1 MTSSP
6 TKDVLKT
13 LYQHADVVEQ
23 TRRDGIIVPAQDAPQ
38 ASVGALRQ
46 ANALRPAGEDGYRL
60 HPKLR
65 DFLNDHL
72 QLFPAYQTLAEIGSR
87 IGQAN
92 QLWNEVDDLFRAKDY
107 SAVENI
113 VETIESTV
121 FDIGDSVERN
131 LLYLHTLLSTRYG
144 NVRTLEAKKSQNRF
158 YQREANIL
166 AQDMS
171 RMAAVFHKI
180 ESEATARGMPELAKF
195 VRMNLQAHLQTWQH
209 AMAEMQAQLSRE
221 IFRIREVE
229 SSHKHLARLDL
240 LMRQQPSWLG
250 FELDPSARIPDFLL
264 AARLPDFAPQI
275 EPQDTD
281 HQFVEAMVKEVA
293 ALPLQPVEPQPK
305 EIKRFKRVVDERP
318 VKKKS
323 DAAIAL
329 DRLAG
334 AAKRATDKFSLAEW
348 RETDDLAK
356 TLQPHIWLG
365 FAVLALRE
373 QKYRVEVVS
382 SPARPGERFRH
393 RFHDAM
399 VHPASVAGAAKA

>member
-1 MTSSP
+1 MTSP

-87 IGQAN
+87 ISQAH
-92 QLWNEVDDLFRAKDY
+92 QLWNDVDDLYRAKDY

-171 RMAAVFHKI
+171 RMAVRCGLADV
-180 ESEATARGMPELAKF
+180 MVLLAKPCPEG
-195 VRMNLQAHLQTWQH
+195 RGH
-209 AMAEMQAQLSRE
+209 
-221 IFRIREVE
+221 
-229 SSHKHLARLDL
+229 
-240 LMRQQPSWLG
+240 
-250 FELDPSARIPDFLL
+250 
-264 AARLPDFAPQI
+264 
-275 EPQDTD
+275 
-281 HQFVEAMVKEVA
+281 
-293 ALPLQPVEPQPK
+293 
-305 EIKRFKRVVDERP
+305 
-318 VKKKS
+318 
-323 DAAIAL
+323 
-329 DRLAG
+329 
-334 AAKRATDKFSLAEW
+334 SL
-348 RETDDLAK
+348 
-356 TLQPHIWLG
+356 
-365 FAVLALRE
+365 VLACQAEHLPRL
-373 QKYRVEVVS
+373 
-382 SPARPGERFRH
+382 
-393 RFHDAM
+393 
-399 VHPASVAGAAKA
+399 VH

>member
-13 LYQHADVVEQ
+13 LYQQAEVVEQ
-23 TRRDGIIVPAQDAPQ
+23 TRREGIIVPVQDAPEV
-38 ASVGALRQ
+38 SVGALRQ

-87 IGQAN
+87 IAQAH
-92 QLWNEVDDLFRAKDY
+92 QLWNDVDDLNRAKDY
-107 SAVENI
+107 GAVENI

-144 NVRTLEAKKSQNRF
+144 NVRTLEAKKSQNSF
-158 YQREANIL
+158 YQREAKTL

-171 RMAAVFHKI
+171 RMASVFARI
-180 ESEATARGMPELAKF
+180 ENEATVRGMPELAKF
-195 VRMNLQAHLQTWQH
+195 IRLNLQAHLPTWQN

-221 IFRIREVE
+221 IFRLREVE
-229 SSHKHLARLDL
+229 RSHKQLARLDL

-250 FELDPSARIPDFLL
+250 FELDPSVVIPDFLL

-275 EPQDTD
+275 EPQDSD
-281 HQFVEAMVKEVA
+281 RQFVEVMVKEVA
-293 ALPLQPVEPQPK
+293 SLPPQPVEPQPK

-356 TLQPHIWLG
+356 TLKPHVWLG

-373 QKYRVEVVS
+373 QKYQVDVVS

-399 VHPASVAGAAKA
+399 VHPAPVAGSAKA

>member
-1 MTSSP
+1 M
-6 TKDVLKT
+6 
-13 LYQHADVVEQ
+13 
-23 TRRDGIIVPAQDAPQ
+23 
-38 ASVGALRQ
+38 AL
-46 ANALRPAGEDGYRL
+46 
-60 HPKLR
+60 
-65 DFLNDHL
+65 
-72 QLFPAYQTLAEIGSR
+72 
-87 IGQAN
+87 
-92 QLWNEVDDLFRAKDY
+92 
-107 SAVENI
+107 
-113 VETIESTV
+113 
-121 FDIGDSVERN
+121 
-131 LLYLHTLLSTRYG
+131 TLLSTRYG

-293 ALPLQPVEPQPK
+293 ALPPQPVEPQPK
-305 EIKRFKRVVDERP
+305 EFKRFKRVVDERP
-318 VKKKS
+318 VKKS
-323 DAAIAL
+323 PMPRLRWTGWPVPRSARPTSSRWLNGARPTTLPRPCSPISGWALPFWHCGSRNTGLRWFPAPRALVSGSGTGSTMRWFTRPRLPGLRRYEPAAGDVPEAA
-329 DRLAG
+329 DRDG
-334 AAKRATDKFSLAEW
+334 AAVSALQRDRRISAQCRGHREGAGEEGGLHPERLCGGAQSAQGAE
-348 RETDDLAK
+348 L
-356 TLQPHIWLG
+356 
-365 FAVLALRE
+365 
-373 QKYRVEVVS
+373 
-382 SPARPGERFRH
+382 
-393 RFHDAM
+393 
-399 VHPASVAGAAKA
+399 

>member
-1 MTSSP
+1 M
-6 TKDVLKT
+6 
-13 LYQHADVVEQ
+13 
-23 TRRDGIIVPAQDAPQ
+23 
-38 ASVGALRQ
+38 
-46 ANALRPAGEDGYRL
+46 
-60 HPKLR
+60 
-65 DFLNDHL
+65 
-72 QLFPAYQTLAEIGSR
+72 
-87 IGQAN
+87 
-92 QLWNEVDDLFRAKDY
+92 
-107 SAVENI
+107 
-113 VETIESTV
+113 
-121 FDIGDSVERN
+121 
-131 LLYLHTLLSTRYG
+131 
-144 NVRTLEAKKSQNRF
+144 
-158 YQREANIL
+158 
-166 AQDMS
+166 
-171 RMAAVFHKI
+171 
-180 ESEATARGMPELAKF
+180 
-195 VRMNLQAHLQTWQH
+195 
-209 AMAEMQAQLSRE
+209 
-221 IFRIREVE
+221 
-229 SSHKHLARLDL
+229 
-240 LMRQQPSWLG
+240 
-250 FELDPSARIPDFLL
+250 
-264 AARLPDFAPQI
+264 PQI

-293 ALPLQPVEPQPK
+293 ALPPQPVEPQPK

-399 VHPASVAGAAKA
+399 VHPASVAGTAKA

>member
-1 MTSSP
+1 MTSP
-6 TKDVLKT
+6 TKDVLKA

-23 TRRDGIIVPAQDAPQ
+23 TRRDGTIVPTQDAPE
-38 ASVGALRQ
+38 ATVGALRQ

-72 QLFPAYQTLAEIGSR
+72 QLFPAYQTLAEIGTR
-87 IGQAN
+87 ISQAH
-92 QLWNEVDDLFRAKDY
+92 QLWNDVDDLYRAKDF
-107 SAVENI
+107 SAVDNI

-144 NVRTLEAKKSQNRF
+144 NVRTLEAKKSQNSF
-158 YQREANIL
+158 YQREAKIL
-166 AQDMS
+166 AHDMT
-171 RMAAVFHKI
+171 RMASVFDRI
-180 ESEATARGMPELAKF
+180 ETGATTRGMPDLAKF
-195 VRMNLQAHLQTWQH
+195 IRMNLQAHLQTWQN
-209 AMAEMQAQLSRE
+209 AMSEMQAQLSRE

-229 SSHKHLARLDL
+229 RSHKQLARLDL
-240 LMRQQPSWLG
+240 LMRQQPSWQG
-250 FELDPSARIPDFLL
+250 FELDPEVAIPDFLL
-264 AARLPDFAPQI
+264 AAQIPAFEPQI

-293 ALPLQPVEPQPK
+293 ALPPKPAEPQTK
-305 EIKRFKRVVDERP
+305 EIRRFKRVVDEPP

-329 DRLAG
+329 DKLVLA
-334 AAKRATDKFSLAEW
+334 AMQAIDKFSLAKW
-348 RETDDLAK
+348 RETDALAQ
-356 TLQPHIWLG
+356 TLDAHIWLG

-373 QKYRVEVVS
+373 QKYRVDVVS
-382 SPARPGERFRH
+382 SAPRPGERFRH

-399 VHPASVAGAAKA
+399 VYPAFEPRP

>member
-1 MTSSP
+1 MTSP

-13 LYQHADVVEQ
+13 LYQHAEVVEQ
-23 TRRDGIIVPAQDAPQ
+23 TRRDGIIVPAQDAPE

-46 ANALRPAGEDGYRL
+46 ANALRPAGEDGFRL

-72 QLFPAYQTLAEIGSR
+72 QLFPAYQTLAEIGTR
-87 IGQAN
+87 ISQAH
-92 QLWNEVDDLFRAKDY
+92 QLWNDVDDLYRAKDF
-107 SAVENI
+107 SAVESI

-144 NVRTLEAKKSQNRF
+144 NVRTLEAKKSQNSF
-158 YQREANIL
+158 YQREAKIL
-166 AQDMS
+166 AHDMS
-171 RMAAVFHKI
+171 RMAGVFDRI
-180 ESEATARGMPELAKF
+180 ENEATARGMLELAKF
-195 VRMNLQAHLQTWQH
+195 IRINLQAHLQTWQN
-209 AMAEMQAQLSRE
+209 AMAEMQAHLSRE

-229 SSHKHLARLDL
+229 SSHKQLARLDL
-240 LMRQQPSWLG
+240 LMRQQPSWQG
-250 FELDPSARIPDFLL
+250 FELDPSVPTPDFLL
-264 AARLPDFAPQI
+264 AAHLPEF
-275 EPQDTD
+275 EPQVEPLDTD

-293 ALPLQPVEPQPK
+293 ALPPKPVEPLPK
-305 EIKRFKRVVDERP
+305 EIRRFKRVVDERP
-318 VKKKS
+318 MKKKS

-329 DRLAG
+329 DRLAS
-334 AAKRATDKFSLAEW
+334 AAKRATEKFALMEW
-348 RETDDLAK
+348 RETDDLAQ

-373 QKYRVEVVS
+373 RKYRVEVVS

-393 RFHDAM
+393 RFHDAL
-399 VHPASVAGAAKA
+399 VHPAAGAVKA

>member
-1 MTSSP
+1 MTSP
-6 TKDVLKT
+6 TRDVLKT
-13 LYQHADVVEQ
+13 LHQHAELVEQ
-23 TRRDGIIVPAQDAPQ
+23 TRRDGMIVPGQDASE

-46 ANALRPAGEDGYRL
+46 ANALRPAGEDGFRL

-72 QLFPAYQTLAEIGSR
+72 QLFPAYQTLAEIGTR
-87 IGQAN
+87 ISQAH
-92 QLWNEVDDLFRAKDY
+92 QLWNDVDELNRAKDY
-107 SAVENI
+107 GAVESI

-131 LLYLHTLLSTRYG
+131 LVYLHTLLSTRYG
-144 NVRTLEAKKSQNRF
+144 NVRTLEAKKSQNSF
-158 YQREANIL
+158 YQREAKSL
-166 AQDMS
+166 AMDMS
-171 RMAAVFHKI
+171 RMAKVFERI
-180 ESEATARGMPELAKF
+180 ENESTTRGMPELAKF
-195 VRMNLQAHLQTWQH
+195 IRMNLQAHLPTWQN

-229 SSHKHLARLDL
+229 RSHKQLARLDL

-250 FELDPSARIPDFLL
+250 FELDPAVDIPAFLL
-264 AARLPDFAPQI
+264 AARLPEFAPQI

-281 HQFVEAMVKEVA
+281 RQFVDAMVKEVA
-293 ALPLQPVEPQPK
+293 ALPSKPAEPQPK
-305 EIKRFKRVVDERP
+305 EIRRFRRVVDERP

-329 DRLAG
+329 DRLAS
-334 AAKRATDKFSLAEW
+334 AAKRATVRFSLAQW

-356 TLQPHIWLG
+356 TLQPHVWLG

-373 QKYRVEVVS
+373 QKYQVEVVS

-393 RFHDAM
+393 QFHDAM
-399 VHPASVAGAAKA
+399 VNPAPVGVSAKP